1 MKVNNLVQSFL
12 CSLCCFN
19 IEFNSILYVFGPCD
33 IGSSHQVMSWGA
45 SKVGRVAQ
53 YINSTEG
60 LLYSAARTVTLP
72 KFNIAPEK

>member
-1 MKVNNLVQSFL
+1 
-12 CSLCCFN
+12 
-19 IEFNSILYVFGPCD
+19 
-33 IGSSHQVMSWGA
+33 MSWGA